1 MDETFQL
8 RMKRMLGPRQ
18 PASLD
23 FDMLSASLIAQQAAS
38 PAARAQAVY
47 DRTHAAEAEP
57 ELLIE
62 TLLAGPEWQEAATA
76 QRGSFNRA
84 EVKRRART
92 P

>member
-8 RMKRMLGPRQ
+8 RARRMLGPRQ

-23 FDMLSASLIAQQAAS
+23 YDVLSASLIAQQAAS
-38 PAARAQAVY
+38 PAAPAQSRHDRAATAGP
-47 DRTHAAEAEP
+47 DA

-62 TLLAGPEWQEAATA
+62 AVLAGPAWQEATAA
-76 QRGSFNRA
+76 QRGSFSRL
-84 EVKRRART
+84 EVKRRSGT

>member
-18 PASLD
+18 PAQLD
-23 FDMLSASLIAQQAAS
+23 YDVLSASLIAQQAAS
-38 PAARAQAVY
+38 AAARAQALH
-47 DRTHAAEAEP
+47 DRAVAAAPEP